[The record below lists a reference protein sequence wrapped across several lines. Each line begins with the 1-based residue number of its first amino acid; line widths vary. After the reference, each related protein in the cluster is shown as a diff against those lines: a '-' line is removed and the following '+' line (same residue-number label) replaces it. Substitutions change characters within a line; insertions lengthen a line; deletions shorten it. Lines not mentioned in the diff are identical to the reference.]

1 MTLLE
6 RLEQAPLIGD
16 GATGTYLH
24 EMGFDVRNGS
34 EQLSLTAPDAI
45 RRAHAA
51 YLEAGAELLETNTF
65 AANRFALAATPFAG
79 RTRDLIRAAV
89 QLAKDSAA
97 QRHAWVAGAVG
108 PAALPDDAEQD
119 TALLDAAYREQFET
133 LCECGVDALWLETF
147 EDWHLTAPAVQAAL
161 DIAGT
166 RIPVF
171 VNMVF
176 ADGFTASGETAE
188 TIARRLSEWG
198 VAGVGMNCGRGIEA
212 VSKAVAGLLEGAGG
226 RAYVGAFPNAGY
238 PTRIGNRTVYLATP
252 SYIAKQATEWIA
264 QGVRLVGGCC
274 GTTPDTI
281 RAIAQA
287 VSGMRRIPPSRVE
300 RQAPETRA
308 VGVEAVT
315 APAPGPSAATPTKQ
329 GGFLDALKD
338 AALPV
343 IAEIDPPPHLDLMPM
358 LTGARALLEAG
369 ASAISLAE
377 NPLSSIRME
386 NFYVAERLRRETGR
400 QVICHITGRD
410 RNMLGTQSALMAA
423 HAAGIEAILAVTG
436 DPPITGGHRRCVAVY
451 ENTSTGLVRL
461 LSQLNAGRSSTG
473 RDLRGQCNFSIGVA
487 FNSAAANFDAEVSRL
502 RRKHAEGARF
512 VMTQPVFDAAQ
523 ARRVLDALSAFPD
536 MRVFLGFLPPV
547 TERLARHLHDEVP
560 GIRLPDA
567 FLQKLCAF
575 TDPADQEAFATD
587 ETLRLITALRRELQG
602 VYLITPG
609 IKWHVSATLIKAF
622 NVKALGL

>member
-6 RLEQAPLIGD
+6 RLEESPVIAD

-24 EMGFDVRNGS
+24 ELGFDVRSGS
-34 EQLSLTAPDAI
+34 EQLSLSAPDAI
-45 RRAHAA
+45 RRAHEA

-65 AANRFALAATPFAG
+65 AANRFALSATPFAG

-89 QLAKDSAA
+89 QLAKDAAA
-97 QRHAWVAGAVG
+97 QRRAWVAGAVG
-108 PAALPDDAEQD
+108 PLTPPDDDAPDAALLA
-119 TALLDAAYREQFET
+119 AAYREPFET
-133 LCECGVDALWLETF
+133 LCECGVDALLLETF
-147 EDWHLTAPAVQAAL
+147 EDWHLTVPAVQAAL

-166 RIPVF
+166 RLPVF

-176 ADGFTASGETAE
+176 ADGFTTSGETAE
-188 TIARRLSEWG
+188 VIARRLSEWG

-212 VSKAVAGLLEGAGG
+212 VSTAVTGLLEGAGD

-238 PTRIGNRTVYLATP
+238 PTRVGNRTVYLATP
-252 SYIAKQATEWIA
+252 SYIAKQSAAWVA
-264 QGVRLVGGCC
+264 QGVRIVGGCC

-287 VSGMRRIPPSRVE
+287 VSRMRKIPPSRVAICPA
-300 RQAPETRA
+300 APPRIEPA
-308 VGVEAVT
+308 AAPMPP
-315 APAPGPSAATPTKQ
+315 APAAAPAKQ
-329 GGFLDALKD
+329 GGFLDAIRNV
-338 AALPV
+338 ALPV
-343 IAEIDPPPHLDLMPM
+343 IAEIDPPPHFDLAPM
-358 LTGARALLEAG
+358 LAGARALLDAG

-377 NPLSSIRME
+377 NPLASIRME

-423 HAAGIEAILAVTG
+423 HAAGIQAILAVTG

-451 ENTSTGLVRL
+451 ENTSPGLVRL
-461 LSQLNAGRSSTG
+461 LSQLNAGRSATG
-473 RDLRGQCNFSIGVA
+473 RDLRGQADFSIGVA
-487 FNSAAANFDAEVSRL
+487 FNSAAANLDAETVRL

-512 VMTQPVFDAAQ
+512 VMTQPVFDLEQ

-536 MRVFLGFLPPV
+536 MRVFLGFLPPI

-560 GIRLPDA
+560 GIRLPEA
-567 FLQKLCAF
+567 FLRKLFAF
-575 TDPADQEAFATD
+575 TDPADQERFAID
-587 ETLRLITALRRELQG
+587 ETLRLITILRPDLQG

-609 IKWHVSATLIKAF
+609 IRWQVPVALIEQ
-622 NVKALGL
+622 VKTC

>member
-6 RLEQAPLIGD
+6 RLAHAPLIGD

-24 EMGFDVRNGS
+24 ELGFDLRDGP

-45 RRAHAA
+45 HRAHAA
-51 YLEAGAELLETNTF
+51 YLDAGADLIETNTF
-65 AANRFALAATPFAG
+65 AANRFALAATPFAD

-89 QLAKDSAA
+89 QLAKNAAA
-97 QRHAWVAGAVG
+97 QRNAWVAGAVG
-108 PAALPDDAEQD
+108 PATPPDDEEQD
-119 TALLDAAYREQFET
+119 PGLLTLAYREQFET
-133 LCECGVDALWLETF
+133 LCDCGVDALLLETF

-161 DIAGT
+161 DVAGT
-166 RIPVF
+166 RVPVF

-176 ADGFTASGETAE
+176 ADGFTTSGETAQ
-188 TIARRLSEWG
+188 TIAHRLSEWG

-212 VSKAVAGLLEGAGG
+212 VSKAVAGLLEGAADC
-226 RAYVGAFPNAGY
+226 AYVGAFPNAGY
-238 PTRIGNRTVYLATP
+238 PTRIGGRTVYLATP
-252 SYIAKQATEWIA
+252 SYIAKQSAEWAA
-264 QGVRLVGGCC
+264 QGVRLIGGCC

-287 VSGMRRIPPSRVE
+287 VSGMRKI
-300 RQAPETRA
+300 
-308 VGVEAVT
+308 
-315 APAPGPSAATPTKQ
+315 PAPRVTYRASSDCARLHSTARDGIAPPPPPAKQ
-329 GGFLDALKD
+329 GGFLDAIRD
-338 AALPV
+338 TAFPV

-358 LTGARALLEAG
+358 LTGARALLDAG

-386 NFYVAERLRRETGR
+386 NFYVAERLRRETGKH
-400 QVICHITGRD
+400 VICHITGRD

-423 HAAGIEAILAVTG
+423 HAAHIEAILAVTG
-436 DPPITGGHRRCVAVY
+436 DPPVIGGHRRCVAVY

-461 LSQLNAGRSSTG
+461 LTQLNAGRSVTG

-487 FNSAAANFDAEVSRL
+487 FNSAAANLGAEVVRL

-512 VMTQPVFDAAQ
+512 VMTQPVFDLEQ

-567 FLQKLCAF
+567 FLQKLFAF
-575 TDPADQEAFATD
+575 ADPADQERFAID
-587 ETLRLITALRRELQG
+587 ETHRLITALRPALHG
-602 VYLITPG
+602 LYLITPG
-609 IKWHVSATLIKAF
+609 IKWQAIAEILRNLS
-622 NVKALGL
+622 